1 MEDVSAILSSATEG
15 ENNNSAS
22 TVTASQTGPTHEEL
36 HLRSQELLV
45 FRNTLRFLSLWCP
58 AAANLAER
66 MFYPFIVNLLLL
78 TIIIL
83 DFFVLAKQSWK
94 SLELYVF
101 VAIDLGMYSSHA
113 FGLCYFRS
121 RDLEDNMI
129 DLQVNRRFIRKLR
142 KKLGCLK
149 IGIIISYSLLLVLVL
164 VFFNTEAWLNGHYLC
179 KSSFT
184 FLHGVTS
191 HIVCMLNYPINIYG
205 VGCSLAISW
214 TMCLFQQICWAR
226 LQNFVDIYLRWTQ
239 STEEAIYK
247 HLEDYSRKVKKSC
260 SRLAKWFIAHNFILI
275 IATPVVFVDIIKEF
289 EEIPGRKALHPI
301 LFVGFLI
308 YTVVIWVAPLY
319 FAELLQI
326 HDEKFCSAVN
336 EFCPGTLREEL
347 EREKRELGENEIREL
362 GENEFTFQS
371 RTEVNK
377 FLSYLNNRKTGF
389 LMGSY
394 SFQLKLAMLSI
405 FLAVLSFTLRFTV
418 SLLA

>member
-1 MEDVSAILSSATEG
+1 MEDVSPILSSVTEG
-15 ENNNSAS
+15 DNNNSAS
-22 TVTASQTGPTHEEL
+22 TVTASQTGQANQEL

-45 FRNTLRFLSLWCP
+45 FRSALRFLSLWCP
-58 AAANLAER
+58 RAANLAER

-78 TIIIL
+78 IIIIL
-83 DFFVLAKQSWK
+83 DLFVLVKQSGK
-94 SLELYVF
+94 SLELYVLF
-101 VAIDLGMYSSHA
+101 AIDLGMYSSHA
-113 FGLCYFRS
+113 FGWFYFRS

-129 DLQVNRRFIRKLR
+129 DLEVNPRFMEELR
-142 KKLGCLK
+142 KKLTCLK
-149 IGIIISYSLLLVLVL
+149 IGIIISYLLLVVLVL
-164 VFFNTEAWLNGHYLC
+164 LFFNTEAWLKGRFFCN
-179 KSSFT
+179 SSFS

-205 VGCSLAISW
+205 VGNSLAISW
-214 TMCLFQQICWAR
+214 TMCLFQQICSAR
-226 LQNFVDIYLRWTQ
+226 LQQARAIYLKWTQ
-239 STEEAIYK
+239 STEEAIYS

-275 IATPVVFVDIIKEF
+275 IATPFVFADIIKEF
-289 EEIPGRKALHPI
+289 KEIPGRKALHPS

-326 HDEKFCSAVN
+326 HDDNFCSAVN
-336 EFCPGTLREEL
+336 EFCPGTLRKEL
-347 EREKRELGENEIREL
+347 QREKREQGENEIREL

-377 FLSYLNNRKTGF
+377 FLSYLNNRKRGF

-405 FLAVLSFTLRFTV
+405 FLAVLSFALRFPV
-418 SLLA
+418 S